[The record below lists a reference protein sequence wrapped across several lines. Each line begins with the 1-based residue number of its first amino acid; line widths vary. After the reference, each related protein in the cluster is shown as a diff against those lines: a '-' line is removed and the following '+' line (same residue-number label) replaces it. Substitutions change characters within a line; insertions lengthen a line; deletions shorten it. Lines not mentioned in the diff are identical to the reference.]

1 MTPIE
6 ILTVNLNVFKQA
18 IPQGKWLIHFAGK
31 KGNIN
36 SKDELFNCII
46 KSQME
51 LVNLKRKK
59 KKKTTAT
66 MISFL
71 LLLHYSPRTS
81 LKAIFPEQKLVHR

>member
-1 MTPIE
+1 MTPTE
-6 ILTVNLNVFKQA
+6 ILTVSLNVFKQA
-18 IPQGKWLIHFAGK
+18 IPQGKWLIHSEGK

-59 KKKTTAT
+59 KKKDNSYNVF
-66 MISFL
+66 ISAPPSL
-71 LLLHYSPRTS
+71 YS
-81 LKAIFPEQKLVHR
+81 KN

>member
-31 KGNIN
+31 KGNVN

-59 KKKTTAT
+59 KKDNSYNDF
-66 MISFL
+66 ISAPPSL
-71 LLLHYSPRTS
+71 YS
-81 LKAIFPEQKLVHR
+81 KN

>member
-1 MTPIE
+1 MTPTE
-6 ILTVNLNVFKQA
+6 ILTVSLNVFKQA
-18 IPQGKWLIHFAGK
+18 IPQGKWLIHSEGK

-66 MISFL
+66 MFSFL
-71 LLLHYSPRTS
+71 LLLRYIPRTR
-81 LKAIFPEQKLVHR
+81 LKAIFPEQKLFHR